1 MPEFGDADQ
10 TIKIRFSEENQGE
23 AVKKLNEII
32 SLLKQFPD
40 ISSKV
45 KTASKQSTD
54 SQVQGLTKTKAAV
67 DTTKKSY
74 NELAQILHSTG
85 SLGSILATALTGTVG
100 VILAL
105 VSAMKLLVEQL
116 KQAYQYGYEFAKA
129 VYQLQIG
136 INAIRRAGVEI
147 TLQDVY
153 ENLDRLQA
161 KFGIFSR
168 KELVEGSAALINLT
182 RDFGLTKEEIFSLQ
196 DAIATLAVVNG
207 RAMDDVQRTVALAI
221 SSGYTEGLQ
230 RLGVSINRVTIALE
244 AERLGFGR
252 NYMSLTEQQR
262 AQATYNLILEKTSK
276 YQDDLEEYQNSAPGQ
291 IDAMKAS
298 WKDLWTEIGEN
309 IIPAFGA
316 LASILDTILERLVSF
331 NQYIQESKLPEWII
345 NLSKYAPWLVGGAS
359 LAWAKSMQAKAE
371 EPEVTDEE
379 KQKQLNERLN
389 EAASALWEKTLE
401 IQDEYTEKLNDNYE
415 DYLQDRED
423 LLISYNQKAE
433 DIERNFAQK
442 LEDIEIN
449 VSQKNS
455 DAWTSYYQQLE
466 DINTW
471 YNQAVE
477 DANSD
482 HQQKLLE
489 AEEDFQDEMRK
500 LRQQF
505 LFDLEDAIRERDAKQ
520 AMLLIR
526 QYNFDKQQAQ
536 QNQED
541 NQEEINDDY
550 QQELQDLR
558 KQKARKLAEARD
570 ELNRRFA
577 EIQREYIRE
586 LEELGIWKQRE
597 YEERELWYQ
606 RELEQTEI
614 NLQRKNESAAKAR
627 DDALRDLIKD
637 FNKEYELT
645 NEHWLAIFKL
655 TDAYIGNNGALT
667 QLVRNFAEFYAAA
680 LANISSS
687 SILDPTKLSPMQ
699 QVNWGGSYANGG
711 QVTVSKPTL
720 ALFGERGT
728 ETATFTPASKSGG
741 ANGKVA
747 IEVLLSPDL
756 EARIVDNTL
765 GEVADM
771 VIAVEKMK

>member
-23 AVKKLNEII
+23 VVKKLNEII

-331 NQYIQESKLPEWII
+331 NQHIQESKLPEWII

-667 QLVRNFAEFYAAA
+667 QLVRNFTEFYAAA